1 MNTIVL
7 YNGKIFTGVA
17 LMDHNTV
24 IIKDG
29 LIEDVVSNER
39 FTSKDIP
46 KGAEVYDMNGA
57 VVSPGFIDTHIH
69 GIKGYDTSDN
79 SVDAIHGMSEAL
91 VEHGCTSFCPT
102 MYPQEQAQFLKG
114 IKAISDAMGNE
125 PGAEILG
132 HHLEGPFVSRDKHG
146 ALDVDYMQEVNMDL
160 MRKYWETS
168 QEKIAIMTVAPELKN
183 MRELAL
189 FGTKKGIVLSAG
201 HSDATYEN
209 MVEGMQAGIL
219 HSTHFFNAMRRLH
232 HRDPGVVGG
241 IMIHPNVSCEVI
253 ADGHHV
259 HPAIIKLLLR
269 VKPIHKIVMVTDA
282 LRPTCQTS
290 GKLLAN
296 GEEVY
301 YSDGLFKKKSDDTI
315 AGSALTMIKGVQ
327 YLNEIGVPM
336 EDSLRM
342 AACNPATIVSRQF
355 DKGYII
361 PGKAADI
368 TVFDK
373 DFKVKLVMIKGVIK
387 KNNL

>member
-1 MNTIVL
+1 MSTIIL

-17 LMDHNTV
+17 LLENNTV

-29 LIEDVVSNER
+29 KIEDVVSNER
-39 FTSKDIP
+39 FTSKAVP
-46 KGAEVYDMNGA
+46 KDAEVYDVHGA

-69 GIKGYDTSDN
+69 GINGHDTSDN
-79 SVDAIHGMSEAL
+79 DTDAILGMSEAL
-91 VEHGCTSFCPT
+91 IEHGCTSFCPT
-102 MYPQEQAQFLKG
+102 MYPQKEEDFLKG
-114 IKAISDAMGNE
+114 IRAISDAMGLE
-125 PGAEILG
+125 PGAEVLG

-146 ALDVDYMQEVNMDL
+146 ALDQRYMHEVDMDL
-160 MRKYWETS
+160 MKKYWEIS
-168 QEKIAIMTVAPELKN
+168 RGKIAIMTVAPELKN

-189 FGTKKGIVLSAG
+189 FGTKQGIVLSAG
-201 HSDATYEN
+201 HSNATYEN

-282 LRPTCQTS
+282 LRPTCQTT
-290 GKLLAN
+290 GKLMAN

-301 YSDGLFKKKSDDTI
+301 YSDGLFKKVVDDTI
-315 AGSALTMIKGVQ
+315 AGSSLTMIKGVE
-327 YLNEIGVPM
+327 YLNKIGVSL

-342 AACNPATIVSRQF
+342 AACNPATVVSRQF

-361 PGKAADI
+361 PGKTADI

-373 DFKVKLVMIKGVIK
+373 DFQIKMVMTKGVIK
-387 KNNL
+387 KNTL